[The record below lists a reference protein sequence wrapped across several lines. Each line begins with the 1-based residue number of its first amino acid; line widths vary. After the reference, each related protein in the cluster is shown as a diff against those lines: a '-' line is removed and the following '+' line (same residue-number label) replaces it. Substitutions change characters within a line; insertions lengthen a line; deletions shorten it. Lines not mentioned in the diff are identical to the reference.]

1 MNRITTSVLQSLLL
15 IACLL
20 TGVSGRTDD
29 SIWTLPEKPENAE
42 LTGLLVTPQENIIL
56 RYRFRKGSFIESRT
70 RIQLADRNG
79 QVIQTWDLDGFA
91 HVRTDAAGHI
101 MINISTNES
110 VDRILVADSSGHALF
125 ERVTRPLYQSAWPS
139 IYGSEILL
147 ATQPMAETLLF
158 GGMTFLDADTG
169 EVNGTFR
176 KATIGHSG
184 IGFILLGKD
193 HRFILGDGATLL
205 MTAYT
210 APDSPVWK
218 IDNIGGTIDE
228 LRFLNQSVCVVSYR
242 GDGYRGKAL
251 IHMET
256 GNVLYRTVPHHQHW
270 GESGKKETPGA
281 DRWFVA
287 LKNGDMLMI
296 KDVQSRGDALLLRN
310 QGEDLSHP
318 RYDPA
323 HVEPVQLP
331 LMSGAV
337 PGSNELL
344 HQIVFKGKSLLLMSG
359 NRVRI
364 QDLVFPRKET
374 D

>member
-1 MNRITTSVLQSLLL
+1 MSILQSLVL

-20 TGVSGRTDD
+20 TGISGRTDD

-91 HVRTDAAGHI
+91 HVLTDAAGHI
-101 MINISTNES
+101 LINISSGES
-110 VDRILVADSSGHALF
+110 VDRILVVDPSGHTLF
-125 ERVTRPLYQSAWPS
+125 DRDTRPMYQSAWPS
-139 IYGSEILL
+139 VYGSEILL
-147 ATQPMAETLLF
+147 ATQPWAETLLF
-158 GGMTFLDADTG
+158 GGMSFLDGDSG
-169 EVNGTFR
+169 KVNGTFR
-176 KATIGHSG
+176 KETNGHSG
-184 IGFILLGKD
+184 IGFILMGKD

-210 APDSPVWK
+210 APDAPVWK

-228 LRFLNQSVCVVSYR
+228 LRFLNQSVCAVAYR

-256 GNVLYRTVPHHQHW
+256 GNVLYRAVRHHKQW
-270 GESGKKETPGA
+270 GESGQKETPGA

-296 KDVQSRGDALLLRN
+296 KNVQSRGDALLLRN
-310 QGEDLSHP
+310 QVEDVSHP

-331 LMSGAV
+331 LMSGTV
-337 PGSNELL
+337 PGSNEIL
-344 HQIVFKGKSLLLMSG
+344 HQTVFRGKFLLLMSG